1 LAVGNAESDLLRE
14 RDRRTGLAV
23 LLLVLGLH
31 LLVLVLLPNQISIPA
46 PRARSNRPVVVWL
59 SPRAADSEVSHHV
72 RSSPQ
77 STVPA
82 SRAANARKARVMN
95 HESHDSPAAA
105 MQSVPKEGEL
115 PSSGPLRL
123 DDETIRRAIG
133 ESRNGVE
140 RLAHNSGR
148 GLATG
153 SDQEPGLGQNIA
165 DASIPDCVRPDA
177 LKRMPVRIGGLLD
190 LPLLAYAALK
200 GLCR

>member
-1 LAVGNAESDLLRE
+1 MAVGNAESKLLRE
-14 RDRRTGLAV
+14 RDRFTGVAV

-31 LLVLVLLPNQISIPA
+31 FLVLVLLPNQISIPA
-46 PRARSNRPVVVWL
+46 PRARSNLPVVVWL
-59 SPRAADSEVSHHV
+59 SSRAVDSEASHHM

-82 SRAANARKARVMN
+82 SSAAKARKAVVMN
-95 HESHDSPAAA
+95 LESRDSPATA
-105 MQSVPKEGEL
+105 MQSGTNESEL
-115 PSSGPLRL
+115 PPSGPLRL
-123 DDETIRRAIG
+123 DDETIRRAIR
-133 ESRNGVE
+133 ESRNGVD

-148 GLATG
+148 GLVTG
-153 SDQEPGLGQNIA
+153 SDQEPGLGRDIA